1 VKQQQPLDRDGS
13 TLIVSDSKGLTY
25 ISEDTQKK
33 KKHIFL
39 RRRGFTDNTY
49 FTGVFRLENTRVGK
63 D

>member
-33 KKHIFL
+33 KK
-39 RRRGFTDNTY
+39 TY
-49 FTGVFRLENTRVGK
+49 ISEEERFYG
-63 D
+63 